1 MDCFV
6 ATGEIAAAISPELL
20 AMTAEKQ
27 MAPKNLLP
35 VSDALAKILAA
46 ASPIADIE
54 SLPLNKAFGRT
65 LARDLVSTR
74 TQPPCD
80 VSAMDGYALR
90 AEDVAAPEKRVLL
103 AGESAAGRGFAASV
117 KPGECVR
124 IFTGA
129 PVPQGAD
136 AILIQEDAIV
146 DGAVIGAREPIREGL
161 HIRRAGVDFR
171 DGEVG
176 LKAGA
181 RLGPAELA
189 LAAAMNHPTTPV
201 TRRPRVAILATG
213 DELVMPGQ
221 TPGPDQIVCSNPFA
235 VAAYVEGAGGEAV
248 DLGIAGD
255 DFSALER
262 GIAKAREIEADILV
276 TLGGAS
282 VGDHDLVQS
291 ALTKEGMELGFWR
304 IAMRPGKPLIHGRLG
319 AMHIMGLPGNPVSS
333 IVCSLIFLIPLVR
346 KLAGDR
352 DAGADHTQPAILG
365 ADMKAND
372 QRQDYLRATLESDG
386 EGRVVATPH
395 TVQDSSLL
403 SVFTRSQAL
412 LIRPPHAPAAKVG
425 EACRILRLSSGGF

>member
-1 MDCFV
+1 
-6 ATGEIAAAISPELL
+6 
-20 AMTAEKQ
+20 

-35 VSDALAKILAA
+35 VSEALAKILAA

-54 SLPLNKAFGRT
+54 TLPLAAAFGRT

-74 TQPPCD
+74 TQPPFD

-90 AEDVAAPEKRVLL
+90 AADVATPEKRVLL
-103 AGESAAGRGFAASV
+103 SGESAAGRGFAGEV

-129 PVPQGAD
+129 PIPKGAD
-136 AILIQEDAIV
+136 TILIQEDATIE
-146 DGAVIGAREPIREGL
+146 GAIIGAREPLRVGQ
-161 HIRRAGVDFR
+161 HIRIAGVDFR
-171 DGEVG
+171 EGEIG
-176 LKAGA
+176 LKAGV

-189 LAAAMNHPTTPV
+189 LAAAMNHPTAPV

-213 DELVMPGQ
+213 DELVMPGE

-235 VAAYVEGAGGEAV
+235 VASYVEGAGGEPI

-255 DFSALER
+255 QFSELER
-262 GIAKAREIEADILV
+262 GISRAKEAKADILV

-319 AMHIMGLPGNPVSS
+319 EMHIMGLPGNPVSS
-333 IVCSLIFLIPLVR
+333 IVCGMLYLQPLVR
-346 KLAGDR
+346 ALCGDPNAGDLPFEAATLGR
-352 DAGADHTQPAILG
+352 DLP
-365 ADMKAND
+365 AND
-372 QRQDYLRATLESDG
+372 MREDYLRATLAPGDG
-386 EGRVVATPH
+386 LPVASPCDS
-395 TVQDSSLL
+395 QDSSLL
-403 SVFTRSQAL
+403 SVLSAADCL
-412 LIRPPHAPAAKVG
+412 LIRPPHAEKGGKGAR
-425 EACRILRLSSGGF
+425 CTILRL

>member
-1 MDCFV
+1 
-6 ATGEIAAAISPELL
+6 
-20 AMTAEKQ
+20 

-35 VSDALAKILAA
+35 VADALARILAA
-46 ASPIADIE
+46 AQPIADIE
-54 SLPLNKAFGRT
+54 TLPLNAAFGRT

-74 TQPPCD
+74 TQPPFD

-90 AEDVAAPEKRVLL
+90 AADVASPEKRVLL
-103 AGESAAGRGFAASV
+103 AGESAAGRGFAGAL
-117 KPGECVR
+117 KAGECVR

-129 PVPQGAD
+129 PVPKGAD

-146 DGAVIGAREPIREGL
+146 EGATIGARESVRQGQHIRLAGIDFREGE
-161 HIRRAGVDFR
+161 I
-171 DGEVG
+171 G
-176 LKAGA
+176 LKAGV
-181 RLGPAELA
+181 RLGPAEIS
-189 LAAAMNHPTTPV
+189 LAAAMNHASVPV

-213 DELVMPGQ
+213 DELVVPGQ

-235 VAAYVEGAGGEAV
+235 VAAYVEGAGGEAI

-255 DFSALER
+255 EFSALER
-262 GIAKAREIEADILV
+262 GIAQAREAKADILV

-319 AMHIMGLPGNPVSS
+319 DMHIIGLPGNPVSS

-346 KLAGDR
+346 KLCGDPA
-352 DAGADHTQPAILG
+352 AGADHTQPAILG

-372 QRQDYLRATLESDG
+372 QRQDFLRATLSTDEA
-386 EGRVVATPH
+386 GRVVATPH
-395 TVQDSSLL
+395 ALQDSSLL
-403 SVFTRSQAL
+403 SVFSRSQAL
-412 LIRPPHAPAAKVG
+412 LIRPPHAPVARAG
-425 EACRILRLSSGGF
+425 EGCRILRLSSGGF